1 MKFLSPF
8 LPYYHTTIS
17 ELLTNPNTVPMM
29 LGVISVLK
37 VVFLLVLLFCVML
50 GTFGSQFRVK
60 NGDTRYH
67 LYKVEGNG
75 RLVYYSDMSFGCGD
89 IDRNFDASLA
99 FAIFA
104 WLAILIGTVLAV
116 IALFRANLVP
126 AIVGL
131 ILAGV
136 AWFCLL
142 ISWALVAALYNE
154 GYCGGNGFKGGAKYD
169 YGFAFLVISWLCTM
183 CWALFEVLSLRNMI
197 PNSGQTISTSS
208 TSAA

>member
-1 MKFLSPF
+1 MNF
-8 LPYYHTTIS
+8 
-17 ELLTNPNTVPMM
+17 N
-29 LGVISVLK
+29 VISVLK
-37 VVFLLVLLFCVML
+37 VVGLLVLLFCVML
-50 GTFGSQFRVK
+50 GTFGSQFKAK
-60 NGDTRYH
+60 NSDTRYY

-75 RLVYYSDMSFGCGD
+75 FLRYYSDMTFGCGD

-99 FAIFA
+99 FAIFS
-104 WLAILIGTVLAV
+104 WLAILIGTALAV

-131 ILAGV
+131 VLAGV
-136 AWFCLL
+136 AWACLL

-154 GYCGGNGFKGGAKYD
+154 SYCNNSGFKGGAKYD

-183 CWALFEVLSLRNMI
+183 LWALFEVLSLRNMI
-197 PNSGQTISTSS
+197 PTTVSTSS